1 MQAREILTPSGWFD
15 PRESWLSRVSD
26 CLGPS
31 LYLAHFR
38 DSVSR
43 KSETSGRTR
52 SPGIVL
58 AKLHGMPSEVLEISI
73 NFICVADG
81 DTMFDRPSAGR
92 IKSRSIFATREK
104 VLSSPLPEPKLSR
117 KERELQFRIN
127 LVLDAAEEVFAES
140 SYADASVEVIAQR
153 AEISIGTLYNLFHS
167 KEDIYRAV
175 VSRAQENFFAQIVT
189 QVASARGPRDQVR
202 VLVSYFFEHFS
213 RYNRQFRHY
222 VAASNGFQWEL
233 KSQLEHEAL
242 DAQTKFMK
250 RVVEI
255 CERGMESGVFKKT
268 GLSAELMAVTLLG
281 IPHSF
286 LMVWLDKQGIDLMS
300 LVPQALVAADRVTG
314 VEVD

>member
-1 MQAREILTPSGWFD
+1 
-15 PRESWLSRVSD
+15 
-26 CLGPS
+26 
-31 LYLAHFR
+31 
-38 DSVSR
+38 
-43 KSETSGRTR
+43 
-52 SPGIVL
+52 
-58 AKLHGMPSEVLEISI
+58 
-73 NFICVADG
+73 
-81 DTMFDRPSAGR
+81 MFDSSLIRQV
-92 IKSRSIFATREK
+92 KSHSIFATREK
-104 VLSSPLPEPKLSR
+104 FLPSPLPETKLSR

-140 SYADASVEVIAQR
+140 SYADASVEDIAHR

-175 VSRAQENFFAQIVT
+175 VSRAQENFFAQIVL
-189 QVASARGPRDQVR
+189 QVSQARGPRDQVR
-202 VLVSYFFEHFS
+202 ALVAYFFEHFS

-242 DAQTKFMK
+242 DEQARFLK

-255 CERGMESGVFKKT
+255 CEHGMESGVFKKT

-286 LMVWLDKQGIDLMS
+286 LMIWLDKQGIDLMS

-314 VEVD
+314 AEVD